1 MATKQEIE
9 KYLKENGYTRNDMQK
24 FFDDSAE
31 VNTTVRLIK
40 ESGHNWTNLHISQIE
55 LLPTLKE
62 TTLQKLAEI
71 QEEEKQAE
79 IEKAKKLD
87 EEENYENNFCSIM
100 SSKIENSKPLT
111 EEELKRLAEMSIEDI
126 FSSDLER
133 WHRWVSS
140 IIKLGEKCYCI
151 EWKQGLT
158 EMQENEFPNQPYE
171 VERHEQQITITKV
184 EWLRVDKK

>member
-126 FSSDLER
+126 FSSNNG
-133 WHRWVSS
+133 S
-140 IIKLGEKCYCI
+140 ISN
-151 EWKQGLT
+151 T
-158 EMQENEFPNQPYE
+158 N
-171 VERHEQQITITKV
+171 
-184 EWLRVDKK
+184 